1 MNRFSI
7 SGYHKHILTGN
18 LKIIDDNKLR
28 KHYSSEN
35 DIADYQTAK
44 ESIIT
49 GINSCIQSW
58 CDKNGVRISLFSE

>member
-1 MNRFSI
+1 M
-7 SGYHKHILTGN
+7 GN

-35 DIADYQTAK
+35 DIADYKTAK

-49 GINSCIQSW
+49 GINSCIQSS